1 MYYAG
6 SRLPSLGNA
15 LQGDFLQ
22 AFNPEISPEDSFTD
36 IEEQAL
42 ISPVSPTASPPLR
55 GVTTSSPSSPSS
67 GKMPSRLPCPQPALS
82 F

>member
-22 AFNPEISPEDSFTD
+22 ASNPEISPEDSF
-36 IEEQAL
+36 EEQAL
-42 ISPVSPTASPPLR
+42 ISPFSPTASPPLR
-55 GVTTSSPSSPSS
+55 GVTTTFSP
-67 GKMPSRLPCPQPALS
+67 R